1 MTPGPQPDRPLGMAY
16 DPSSFDPPAPGRPE
30 EEILSTEQLESLREV
45 LELLPDELR
54 RCFLLRHGRG
64 YDEEEIAVLMKLSID
79 QVKRCLWQ
87 ARRMLGVGGRGEV
100 S

>member
-1 MTPGPQPDRPLGMAY
+1 MAY
-16 DPSSFDPPAPGRPE
+16 DPSSSDPPLSGPPDG
-30 EEILSTEQLESLREV
+30 EILSPDRLESLREV

-64 YDEEEIAVLMKLSID
+64 YGEDEIAVLMKLSID
-79 QVKRCLWQ
+79 TVRIHLWQ
-87 ARRMLGVGGRGEV
+87 ARRMLGVGVGGSGEL